1 MSMVLGGM
9 SFVNALDTVMEGVN
23 QNLYFQA
30 RFNSRI
36 TALTDTVTFGVCNDS
51 NQGVDSTRNMF
62 YLKTRTRDFAVRIP
76 DGEYTPQ
83 SFASI
88 LEQKLQEAGCAVLV
102 TWTGPDPII
111 TESHLAFV
119 RPPDTNEE
127 YFVPPDK
134 SLNAYLRPTGQWA
147 SVLGVRV
154 AFRSAEQVLRRSI
167 ARKTYERAEFVAAL
181 QEAIRTAVPSAQLTD
196 SPTGFEMK
204 SERFFLRFFGLSSL
218 NRFLG
223 PTTPSKQQFVE
234 LKWPL
239 TFVESYVT
247 DMTPGFYNGDEFA
260 SELQDAIN
268 RFVPA
273 SVRFLEGKLEID
285 TGDDSI
291 WLFFPSAE
299 QLRTKSWKRDNWNGD
314 DYDTFNPRSINGALN
329 SWRDF
334 ARLTQT
340 GFLYLQTC
348 RELFVHCSLSS
359 YSALSPSGQYDV
371 IARVPVEAAP
381 GELVFYR
388 PFTNMDSE
396 AVRMT
401 DGALRTL
408 RLTLTDAYNVPIPL
422 PHYVSYEITF
432 VSTPF

>member
-1 MSMVLGGM
+1 MNSIRKLYLDSRFRSSGTHSDASFELPIDIELRSTMSMVLGGM

-102 TWTGPDPII
+102 TWTDPDPII
-111 TESHLAFV
+111 AESHLAFV
-119 RPPDTNEE
+119 RPPDSGEE
-127 YFVPPDK
+127 YFVPPDGDR

-154 AFRSAEQVLRRSI
+154 AFRSSEQVLRRSI

-196 SPTGFEMK
+196 SPVAEWFEMK

-223 PTTPSKQQFVE
+223 
-234 LKWPL
+234 
-239 TFVESYVT
+239 
-247 DMTPGFYNGDEFA
+247 
-260 SELQDAIN
+260 
-268 RFVPA
+268 
-273 SVRFLEGKLEID
+273 
-285 TGDDSI
+285 
-291 WLFFPSAE
+291 
-299 QLRTKSWKRDNWNGD
+299 LRR
-314 DYDTFNPRSINGALN
+314 PRS
-329 SWRDF
+329 S
-334 ARLTQT
+334 
-340 GFLYLQTC
+340 
-348 RELFVHCSLSS
+348 SLSS
-359 YSALSPSGQYDV
+359 
-371 IARVPVEAAP
+371 
-381 GELVFYR
+381 
-388 PFTNMDSE
+388 
-396 AVRMT
+396 
-401 DGALRTL
+401 
-408 RLTLTDAYNVPIPL
+408 
-422 PHYVSYEITF
+422 
-432 VSTPF
+432 